1 MNGLEFKDLID
12 IMKDYSKEEIEQVT
26 KAYKYADNLHSGQLR
41 QSGEPYIIHPLN
53 VCYTLAEM
61 HADSDTLCAAL
72 LHDVIEDTPAT
83 YQDIEEEFNPV
94 VAKLVDG
101 VTKISNIDF
110 STKMDQ
116 NYANTRKIING
127 LTEDVRIIIIK
138 LSDRLHNMRTLQFKS
153 PAKQKEKSIETM
165 EIFAPLAGCIGAY
178 RIKCELEDLAFM
190 YLNPE
195 EYNSIKDR
203 KEEIVDKSDNLLK
216 EMLATIH
223 NILNDREI
231 PNEIK
236 FKTKNIYGV
245 YKKLSQGKRLSD
257 IHDLLALRVM
267 VENVNDC
274 YQALGVIHSKYRPY
288 NSKFK
293 DYIWNPKSNMYRSIH
308 TTVFGEEDRL
318 IQARIRTFNMDAIAS
333 YGLSAYWYYNKN
345 QARDKMQ
352 NDLKNKWNSYDAFM
366 EIKNDFDDNEEF
378 VTRVKNE
385 VFSSKIYVYTP
396 KGDMI
401 ELPKGATPVDFAYKI
416 HTDIGNKMVSAI
428 VNDEVVSTDYELKS
442 NDIVKIITSDLSY
455 GSREELLD
463 KAHTSYAKRKI
474 KEFKKK

>member
-1 MNGLEFKDLID
+1 MNELEFNDLID

-26 KAYKYADNLHSGQLR
+26 KAYKYADNLHNGQLR

-83 YQDIEEEFNPV
+83 YEDIENEFNPV

-110 STKMDQ
+110 SSKMDQ

-138 LSDRLHNMRTLQFKS
+138 LSDRLHNMKTLQFKS

-165 EIFAPLAGCIGAY
+165 EIFAPLAYCIGAY

-195 EYNSIKDR
+195 EYNSIKDK
-203 KEEIVDKSDNLLK
+203 KESVVDKSDNLLK

-223 NILNDREI
+223 NILNDRDI

-236 FKTKNIYGV
+236 FKTKNIYGI
-245 YKKLSQGKRLSD
+245 YKKLNEGNKLSD

-267 VENVNDC
+267 VENINDC
-274 YQALGVIHSKYRPY
+274 YQTLGVIHSKYRPL
-288 NSKFK
+288 NTKFK
-293 DYIWNPKSNMYRSIH
+293 DYIYNPKSNMYRSLH
-308 TTVFGEEDRL
+308 TTVFGAEDRL
-318 IQARIRTFNMDAIAS
+318 IQARIRTFEMDAIAS

-345 QARDKMQ
+345 QATEKMQ
-352 NDLKNKWNSYDAFM
+352 DDLKTKWKSYDAFM
-366 EIKNDFDDNEEF
+366 EIKDDFDDNEEF
-378 VTRVKNE
+378 VTRVKKE
-385 VFSSKIYVYTP
+385 VFSSKVYVYTP
-396 KGDMI
+396 RGDMI
-401 ELPKGATPVDFAYKI
+401 ELPKGATVVDFAYKI
-416 HTDIGNKMVSAI
+416 HTDVGNTMVSAV
-428 VNDEVVSTDYELKS
+428 VNDEVVPIGYELKN
-442 NDIVKIITSDLSY
+442 NDIVRIITDDLSY
-455 GSREELLD
+455 GSREGWINN
-463 KAHTSYAKRKI
+463 AHTSYAKRKI
-474 KEFKKK
+474 KEFNKK